1 VIVHEEAVQSE
12 RVLQLV
18 ASSRCSADDC
28 EFVAAAQQLGVPLI
42 TADRAL
48 LEAFP
53 GIAQPQPFCMAEL
66 YWVDDSLV
74 SMPRYRTTG
83 PRVGGASVPGF

>member
-1 VIVHEEAVQSE
+1 MIVREEVVRSE

-18 ASSRCSADDC
+18 ASSRCSAYDC
-28 EFVAAAQQLGVPLI
+28 ECVAAAQQLGVPLI

-53 GIAQPQPFCMAEL
+53 AVA
-66 YWVDDSLV
+66 
-74 SMPRYRTTG
+74 
-83 PRVGGASVPGF
+83 